1 MRRPQGFAETSGKAT
16 GFGKGEALLPN
27 KKITVEIRSL
37 NSKQLD
43 LNLRLP
49 AIYRQSEYELRT
61 LVGRCLVRG
70 KVDVFVTVENRQ
82 VETPARIDRELFRE
96 YLRQAGDAMAHAGIG
111 ANYEALVPAILRMPE
126 VVSTE
131 TEAISDEEH
140 AALLAATESAAARL
154 DAFRVQEGAI
164 LIADLLRRVDLIEQY
179 RNEVVPYE
187 PVRTENVRARILENL
202 AKLNAEV
209 DRNRLEQEMIFYLEK
224 FDITEEKVRLTNH
237 CNYFREVA
245 ANEECAGRKLGFIA
259 QEMGREI
266 NTMGSKANEAN
277 IQILVVKMKDELE
290 KIKEQVLNIL

>member
-1 MRRPQGFAETSGKAT
+1 MT